1 MSSLCDTVA
10 EFDPLTTFFYAPFS
24 SPTHQDGKLADYV
37 PILQKD
43 QRISYWWSD
52 EDGWLRGNISKGLKR
67 VVTTS
72 TIKWTLTVAF
82 DNGDKQT
89 LTFHPQDK
97 RWRVF
102 HPRGTEAIDKSKK
115 KPPVIEK
122 QTPASSSDTAK
133 LPVGETGVVQRKTTS
148 NTKSNA
154 NRKSANE
161 EKKAAK
167 SNEKSASASNSTSTS
182 KPKGYK
188 QLSLSF
194 GVQLQSKVQEVAS
207 KIHTSSN
214 LVTALH
220 ATALDSCVP
229 VESTGIG
236 SSVHPKCLSSND
248 SKQKPLPDNGETV
261 VACCN
266 VTTQVVSRTSSPSSK
281 HNTTSIKN
289 SKSHTTPLPAPPGK
303 SVLQTLYKKECGKAN
318 DFVDYMTTSSNS
330 MTSKRDRVGSA
341 LSPGSDDGRSLELI
355 LDRKWVEMYL
365 GCKFIIVVA
374 THSNV

>member
-10 EFDPLTTFFYAPFS
+10 EFDPLTAFFYAPFS
-24 SPTHQDGKLADYV
+24 TPTHQDGKLADYV

-82 DNGDKQT
+82 DNGDKRT

-97 RWRVF
+97 RWKVF

-115 KPPVIEK
+115 KPPVSEK

-133 LPVGETGVVQRKTTS
+133 LPVGETGAVQRKTTS
-148 NTKSNA
+148 NAKSKA

-161 EKKAAK
+161 EKKVAK
-167 SNEKSASASNSTSTS
+167 FNDKSASASNSTSTS

-214 LVTALH
+214 SVTALH
-220 ATALDSCVP
+220 ATSLDSCVP
-229 VESTGIG
+229 GESTGNG
-236 SSVHPKCLSSND
+236 SSVHPKCLSADD
-248 SKQKPLPDNGETV
+248 SKQKPLPDIGETL

-266 VTTQVVSRTSSPSSK
+266 VTTQVVSRINSPSSK
-281 HNTTSIKN
+281 NNTTSIKN
-289 SKSHTTPLPAPPGK
+289 SKNHTTAPPGK

-341 LSPGSDDGRSLELI
+341 LSPGSEDGRSLELI
-355 LDRKWVEMYL
+355 LDRK
-365 GCKFIIVVA
+365 
-374 THSNV
+374 